1 MMQLALLTAHRLT
14 LQSCPP
20 VASRRPELLPKAKQ
34 ETVLE

>member
-14 LQSCPP
+14 LQSWPP
-20 VASRRPELLPKAKQ
+20 VASSRPELFPSARQ